1 MLTNT
6 TGFALHGFIFLLCLC
21 LQCNTFGI
29 SLVFAAKNTPSFL
42 VCIFFFYMLNRR
54 LIVYLQVLFSAKI

>member
-6 TGFALHGFIFLLCLC
+6 TGFALHGFIFQFCLC

-42 VCIFFFYMLNRR
+42 VCIFFYMLNRG